1 MIKMNIF
8 NKKRAF
14 TYSIRS
20 IHYYYS
26 AAAAAAFAA
35 YLVDCRNWR
44 KTQQFG
50 VLWKKI
56 S

>member
-8 NKKRAF
+8 NKKRAI

-35 YLVDCRNWR
+35 YLVECRNWR
-44 KTQQFG
+44 KSPQIGAFME
-50 VLWKKI
+50 K
-56 S
+56 